1 MNSRERVLATIRH
14 EEPDRVP
21 IDLGAMGSTGIM
33 AIAYRKL
40 KQYLGIDAGQIRVYE
55 TMQQIAE
62 IEQPIL
68 DRFHLDVVDVNNSWG
83 SRPQAWKPWL
93 LEDGSDAFVRVG
105 FNPQS
110 DGAGGFVIKDSRGN
124 IRSRSPQGCLYFEPV
139 YHPLAKM
146 TAVEELQEWQPGQLS
161 DQYLDHVHERA
172 KALYENTDY
181 AILGAFGGN
190 IIESGQSLRG
200 WGQFMI
206 DLATDP
212 EFTHALLN
220 KLTELHLANLKRYL
234 DAVGDY
240 IQVIQMGD
248 DLGTQSASQVSLEMY
263 REFIK
268 PRHNAIYQYVRDHS
282 DVAVFL
288 HSCGSISNLIPEF
301 IDEGVDILNPVQTS
315 AANMEPKMLKQ
326 EFGDQMTFWG
336 GGCDTQAVLPN
347 ATPAEIRE
355 HVRQRMEI
363 FKPGGGFIFNQIHN
377 VQADV
382 PPQNIVAMLDA
393 AWEFGGY

>member
-1 MNSRERVLATIRH
+1 
-14 EEPDRVP
+14 
-21 IDLGAMGSTGIM
+21 
-33 AIAYRKL
+33 
-40 KQYLGIDAGQIRVYE
+40 
-55 TMQQIAE
+55 
-62 IEQPIL
+62 
-68 DRFHLDVVDVNNSWG
+68 
-83 SRPQAWKPWL
+83 
-93 LEDGSDAFVRVG
+93 
-105 FNPQS
+105 
-110 DGAGGFVIKDSRGN
+110 
-124 IRSRSPQGCLYFEPV
+124 
-139 YHPLAKM
+139 
-146 TAVEELQEWQPGQLS
+146 
-161 DQYLDHVHERA
+161 
-172 KALYENTDY
+172 
-181 AILGAFGGN
+181 
-190 IIESGQSLRG
+190 
-200 WGQFMI
+200 
-206 DLATDP
+206 
-212 EFTHALLN
+212 
-220 KLTELHLANLKRYL
+220 
-234 DAVGDY
+234 
-240 IQVIQMGD
+240 MGD
-248 DLGTQSASQVSLEMY
+248 DRGTQSASQVSLEMY